1 MKRITGRVLA
11 SLAVLTNNAHALIAM
26 PEREHVQTIVWIVEA
41 ATFVTIAAAFW
52 FVWRISKRAKENRTS
67 RQEVD

>member
-26 PEREHVQTIVWIVEA
+26 PEKEHVQAIVWIVEA

-52 FVWRISKRAKENRTS
+52 FVWRISKRAKENRRR
-67 RQEVD
+67 RQED

>member
-11 SLAVLTNNAHALIAM
+11 SLGVLTNNAQALIAM

-52 FVWRISKRAKENRTS
+52 FVWRISKRAKENRKS
-67 RQEVD
+67 RQED

>member
-11 SLAVLTNNAHALIAM
+11 SLAVLTNNAQALIAM

-52 FVWRISKRAKENRTS
+52 FVWRISKRAKENRRR
-67 RQEVD
+67 RQED